1 MPFNKILD
9 SFMKFLS
16 FCKRDLL
23 LLITATLAATTTTV
37 GAQTPSHR
45 SEVPAALLQKAS
57 AMVDADATRLVGIFK
72 DIHQHPELGFM
83 ETRTAALVAKE
94 LTALGYEV
102 KTGIGQTG
110 VVGILRN
117 GPGPTL
123 MFRADMDAN
132 AVAETTGLPYAS
144 KVKVK
149 QASGAEV
156 PVAHLCGHDAH
167 VTWLLGIAKNMKAL
181 KAEWA
186 GTLVLVAQ
194 PAEELIQGAKA
205 MVDDG
210 LYTRMGVP
218 KPDYLLGMHTAPFP
232 TGLVAFRSGDTQA
245 GTDQLDVT
253 FHGIGGHGSSP
264 HVAKDPVLMA
274 AAAVVQYQS
283 IISRAIDPQHAA
295 VITVGSIQAGAENN
309 TIPDKALLK
318 INLRWYSEEDRTLM
332 LAGIE
337 RINQSIAYAYGLP
350 DKLKP
355 TTVLKGGSK
364 VLSNDPQMAKDIQL
378 VLRSLLGEQAVI
390 PELPKVMGSEDFHH
404 LVIDNEK
411 HQYLYMVVGTAKPEH
426 VKQAMAEGKQVPY
439 SNHNSDYQV
448 DLDAIPIGA
457 KVGTVSALQ
466 FLAPGQAK

>member
-1 MPFNKILD
+1 
-9 SFMKFLS
+9 MKLFTSRGRYLS
-16 FCKRDLL
+16 
-23 LLITATLAATTTTV
+23 LLIAATLASTSMFV
-37 GAQTPSHR
+37 GAQTQAYR
-45 SEVPAALLQKAS
+45 NEVPATLVKKAS
-57 AMVDADATRLVGIFK
+57 AMVDADAQRLVAIFK
-72 DIHQHPELGFM
+72 DIHQNPELGFM
-83 ETRTAALVAKE
+83 ENRTSALVAKE
-94 LTALGYEV
+94 LASLGYEV

-132 AVAETTGLPYAS
+132 AVAETTGLTYAS
-144 KVKVK
+144 KVKMK
-149 QASGAEV
+149 LASGAEV

-167 VTWLLGIAKNMKAL
+167 VTWLLGIAKNMVQL
-181 KAEWA
+181 KTEWA

-210 LYTRMGVP
+210 LYTRLGVP
-218 KPDYLLGMHTAPFP
+218 KPDFLLGMHTAPFP
-232 TGLVAFRSGDTQA
+232 TGLVAFRPGDTQA

-274 AAAVVQYQS
+274 AAAVVQYQF

-318 INLRWYSEEDRTLM
+318 INLRWYHEEDRKLM
-332 LAGIE
+332 LAGID
-337 RINQSIAYAYGLP
+337 RINQSIAFAYGLP
-350 DKLKP
+350 ENLKP
-355 TTVLKGGSK
+355 TMVLKGGSK
-364 VLSNDPQMAKDIQL
+364 VLSNDPQMAKDVQP
-378 VLRSLLGEQAVI
+378 VLRLLLGDQAVI
-390 PELPKVMGSEDFHH
+390 SELPKVMGSEDFHH

-426 VKQAMAEGKQVPY
+426 VKKALAEGKQVPY

-448 DLDAIPIGA
+448 DIDAIPIGA
-457 KVGTVSALQ
+457 KVGTLAALQ
-466 FLAPGQAK
+466 FLAQGRPK